1 MPVDYKDF
9 KNSKE
14 KAVNPNKKI
23 RVNSSNTDN
32 YSPSTQWWYAED
44 DFAALESAKGMLGLL
59 EGDLQSRISRYR
71 VESRLYGI
79 TDYFANLARSYST
92 NWNNNQ
98 VLPDRLTFNCVQSN
112 IDTLVSKVSKIKPR
126 ARYLTNAGGFRA
138 VKAAK
143 KLGYLSDGIFQ
154 ENDVFDKARG
164 IVRDALVFGDG
175 FLHIYSGDGHRVRME
190 RVIPYEILVDELEC
204 VGGGQPT
211 HMYRLKLVSRE
222 ALMEMFP
229 EHKEKIA
236 ASQQVFSTNIH
247 ITSPATDQI
256 EVLEAWKLGSGEE
269 RKNGRHLLAV
279 PDAVLHYGEW
289 TGKRFPFARLSWT
302 QPFSG
307 YWSQSL
313 AEQLKSTQLE
323 INKLLAV
330 QQRSYHLAG
339 SFKILVQN
347 GSQIPVESFNNNIGT
362 IIKYTGQRP
371 DYITPPVLPPEF
383 YRNLE
388 TLIQRSYQISGVSQ
402 LSAFSQKPAGL
413 NSGVALRE
421 YNDIES
427 ARFLEFSQDI
437 EQFFVDAAKC
447 SMSMAGQIAEAN
459 AGHYPVT
466 VRNSKALTT
475 LDLKEIKL
483 KEEDY
488 TIGVFPASSLPQE
501 PAGRLEAIDDLVKRG
516 LIDPV
521 EQRELLNFP
530 DIEASNQLS
539 TAQDEYLKEVFE
551 KMLDDGEYTSPDPL
565 DNLQLARKLALQYYA
580 LGKKLGE
587 GEEKLELVRQFIRDV
602 IALEAPEP
610 VVPQLPQPELG
621 AQVAPAEAAQLA
633 LPAATGPLPGAEAA
647 VALGQA
653 AAGLPPAAL
662 A

>member
-1 MPVDYKDF
+1 MADYSQYKLNDG
-9 KNSKE
+9 
-14 KAVNPNKKI
+14 KAVNANKKI

-32 YSPSTQWWYAED
+32 YTPATQWWLED
-44 DFAALESAKGMLGLL
+44 NDAGALDSAKQMVALLES
-59 EGDLQSRISRYR
+59 DLNSRITRYR

-79 TDYFANLARSYST
+79 TDYYANLARAYTSNY
-92 NWNNNQ
+92 NNNQ
-98 VLPDRLTFNCVQSN
+98 VLPDRLTFNVVQSN
-112 IDTLVSKVSKIKPR
+112 IDTLTSKVSKIKPR
-126 ARYLTNAGGFRA
+126 ARFLTNAGGFRA

-154 ENDVFDKARG
+154 ENDIYGIARG
-164 IVRDALVFGDG
+164 TVRDALVFGDG
-175 FLHIYSGDGHRVRME
+175 FLHFYSENSRVRIE
-190 RVIPYEILVDELEC
+190 RVIPYEIFVDELEC
-204 VGGGQPT
+204 VGGGTPT
-211 HMYRLKLVSRE
+211 HLYRIKVVSRQ
-222 ALMEMFP
+222 ALMDAFP
-229 EHKEKIA
+229 QLKEKIA
-236 ASQQVFSTNIH
+236 QSQQLFSLNLH
-247 ITSPATDQI
+247 QTSPATDQI

-269 RKNGRHLLAV
+269 RENGRHLLAV
-279 PDAVLHYGEW
+279 PDCVLHFGEW
-289 TGKRFPFARLSWT
+289 TGKRFPFARISWT

-427 ARFLEFSQDI
+427 ARFQEFSQDI
-437 EQFFVDAAKC
+437 EAFFVDAAKC
-447 SMSMAGQIAEAN
+447 CMALAGEIAEAN
-459 AGHYPVT
+459 TGHYPVT
-466 VRNSKALTT
+466 VKNSKSLTK

-488 TIGVFPASSLPQE
+488 TISVFPASSLPQE

-551 KMLDDGEYTSPDPL
+551 KMLEDEEYTPPDPL

-587 GEEKLELVRQFIRDV
+587 GEEKLEMIRQYIRD
-602 IALEAPEP
+602 IGALEAPEP
-610 VVPQLPQPELG
+610 VVPALPQPELG
-621 AQVAPAEAAQLA
+621 AQIAPAEAAQLA

-647 VALGQA
+647 IAAGAA
-653 AAGLPPAAL
+653 AAGLPPLGL